1 MAAQSPFTVT
11 KMETIKLTVEESM
24 LAEVDKATDALEMT
38 REAFIR
44 TALERALRQQEAIAL
59 EQKHERGYADRPQTP
74 DEASEWENEQV
85 WGEP

>member
-1 MAAQSPFTVT
+1 
-11 KMETIKLTVEESM
+11 METIQLTVDEAT

-44 TALERALRQQEAIAL
+44 TALERALQQREIIAL
-59 EQKHERGYADRPQTP
+59 EQRHARGYRDRPQTP
-74 DEASEWENEQV
+74 DEAGEWEDEQV